1 MCEAA
6 NFLKDVK
13 DTSTSWDCS
22 GSWWLKESALC
33 YKCSSLQQRLRL
45 L

>member
-1 MCEAA
+1 MEIGKIEIMCEAA

-22 GSWWLKESALC
+22 GSW
-33 YKCSSLQQRLRL
+33 
-45 L
+45 